1 MDYENEEYDIK
12 KIEDNMY
19 FENILYKL
27 VIYLRNMNKRKSKKE
42 ILKRLKK

>member
-19 FENILYKL
+19 FDNILYKL
-27 VIYLRNMNKRKSKKE
+27 VIYLKNMNKRKLKKE

>member
-1 MDYENEEYDIK
+1 MDYENGEYDIK

-27 VIYLRNMNKRKSKKE
+27 VIYLRNMNKRKLKKE

>member
-1 MDYENEEYDIK
+1 MDYENEEKKKK

-27 VIYLRNMNKRKSKKE
+27 VIYLRNMNKRKLKKE